1 METINPKAIFMAM
14 ILTILLG
21 FVVDTTNANS
31 HLPNCKA
38 NAGCLLELWKKWETV
53 TAADMQAMI
62 DAGADVNAVNARDSN
77 TPLHHAVEAENAEVI
92 PVLVKAGA
100 DVNAKEYYSN
110 TPLHLAAMFGK
121 IKVIPIL
128 LKAGA
133 DVNAKD
139 VDGRTPLEMAKA
151 SSYPNA
157 VTALKGGVVATK
169 NPEQEHQAKE
179 QQAASNNDYFYCQVG
194 AERIT
199 DGRAELIHYYS
210 DVFIG
215 DRRGSGI
222 SEINDFQD
230 YVEEQ
235 LPDGFYIDVK
245 NPGICNAVDTAEEAE
260 RGIEFD
266 IRVTK
271 DTFARNSL
279 TPPKVVRTGWSA
291 ESEIPLQDFNITVPA
306 SDQEL
311 EICVRDYACIDG
323 DEISVTLDGSRIF
336 SGELYGNWDC
346 QRVGTSA
353 GRHLMELYAINDT
366 GGKGGCPNMVNTG
379 EIRIEGKNSQT
390 QSWRHGGRRGS
401 SVNVIVEVK

>member
-1 METINPKAIFMAM
+1 MSKIVRFLRKVTNSLWLNVINLALSCLSLSTTYTISRCKFQSWDFLGIFGSRKCEDVTDWRAIIITLPLLLIAVVSL
-14 ILTILLG
+14 IAILLRRKG
-21 FVVDTTNANS
+21 PPK
-31 HLPNCKA
+31 LMM
-38 NAGCLLELWKKWETV
+38 AGAMLALFGGGL
-53 TAADMQAMI
+53 TAA
-62 DAGADVNAVNARDSN
+62 
-77 TPLHHAVEAENAEVI
+77 
-92 PVLVKAGA
+92 PV
-100 DVNAKEYYSN
+100 
-110 TPLHLAAMFGK
+110 
-121 IKVIPIL
+121 
-128 LKAGA
+128 
-133 DVNAKD
+133 
-139 VDGRTPLEMAKA
+139 
-151 SSYPNA
+151 
-157 VTALKGGVVATK
+157 
-169 NPEQEHQAKE
+169 
-179 QQAASNNDYFYCQVG
+179 QAASNNDYFYCQVG

-199 DGRAELIHYYS
+199 DDGVELIHYYS

-260 RGIEFD
+260 REIEFH
-266 IRVTK
+266 IQAFK
-271 DTFARNSL
+271 SGFARNSL

-311 EICVRDYACIDG
+311 QICVRDYACIDG

-353 GRHLMELYAINDT
+353 GRHPLELYAINDT